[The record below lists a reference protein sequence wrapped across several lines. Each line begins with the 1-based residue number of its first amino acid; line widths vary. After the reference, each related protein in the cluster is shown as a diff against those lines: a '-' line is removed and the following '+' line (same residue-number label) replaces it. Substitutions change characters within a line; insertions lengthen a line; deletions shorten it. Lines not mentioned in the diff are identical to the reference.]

1 MDGEEEDGMH
11 RYQRKLPFVDIIES
25 LGGSAKNPPGRPA
38 TARFGCQVAWIG
50 RPHWRNNLWEEKG
63 DGGGACAPVTNLDHG
78 SRSLSSSALTG
89 DRCCW
94 LRE

>member
-1 MDGEEEDGMH
+1 MDGEEDGMH

-25 LGGSAKNPPGRPA
+25 LGGSAKNLPGGA

-50 RPHWRNNLWEEKG
+50 RPHGRNHRGEEEG

-78 SRSLSSSALTG
+78 SPSLSL
-89 DRCCW
+89 
-94 LRE
+94 

>member
-25 LGGSAKNPPGRPA
+25 LGGSAKNPPGRPRGSGARLRGSGGRIGA
-38 TARFGCQVAWIG
+38 TTAVKRRGMLGVRARQLRI
-50 RPHWRNNLWEEKG
+50 LIM
-63 DGGGACAPVTNLDHG
+63 GAAP
-78 SRSLSSSALTG
+78 G